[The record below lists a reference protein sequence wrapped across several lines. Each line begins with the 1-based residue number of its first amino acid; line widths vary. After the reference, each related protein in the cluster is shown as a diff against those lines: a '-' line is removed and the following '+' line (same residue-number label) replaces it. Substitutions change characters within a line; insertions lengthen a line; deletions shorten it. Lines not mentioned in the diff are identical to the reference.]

1 MDARSDDDAADAA
14 AAAGRTDAAGNPASS
29 LIITRT
35 YGLHGHLV
43 IEDFLSPAEEAAL
56 LAAVE
61 GPDSP
66 PWRPMSFNG
75 KSMAK
80 EVRSHAR
87 RRCLLDSRMSFPF
100 CSQWGADMDL

>member
-1 MDARSDDDAADAA
+1 MDELLAADARSDDDAADAA
-14 AAAGRTDAAGNPASS
+14 AAAAGDPAAS
-29 LIITRT
+29 LTITRT

-43 IEDFLSPAEEAAL
+43 IEDFLSPAEEAEL

-66 PWRPMSFNG
+66 PWRAMSFNG

-80 EVRSHAR
+80 E
-87 RRCLLDSRMSFPF
+87 
-100 CSQWGADMDL
+100 WGADMDL